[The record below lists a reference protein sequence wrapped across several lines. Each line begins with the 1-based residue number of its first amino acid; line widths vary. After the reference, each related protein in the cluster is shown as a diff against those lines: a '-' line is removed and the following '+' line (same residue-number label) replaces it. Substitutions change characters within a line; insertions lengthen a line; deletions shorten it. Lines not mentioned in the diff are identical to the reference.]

1 LNRPASLVLCMPL
14 LLARCGGSPTPP
26 PTSEAAPAPESAEE
40 LRSAAEARRRAE
52 HLTSL
57 GRFAAALDQAHE
69 AEAIDP
75 SGATDLTFA
84 RTYYAMH
91 RFAEALDSGR
101 RALAKTEPGDARAA
115 HELVGFVL
123 LFQGQHGAA
132 LRELE
137 IARALGRD
145 GNAALAVA
153 YGYAIAGDTHRA
165 RQLLTS
171 VEEHRATGDDA
182 SYRAAEV
189 HLALGEKDRALE
201 LLQRAVAEKD
211 RKVDQLR
218 VDPSLDALHT
228 DPRFQELVLRAS
240 PPVD

>member
-1 LNRPASLVLCMPL
+1 LNRPASHLLCVPL
-14 LLARCGGSPTPP
+14 LLAACAGSPTPP
-26 PTSEAAPAPESAEE
+26 LANEAAPAPEPAED

-52 HLTSL
+52 HFTSL
-57 GRFAAALDQAHE
+57 GRFGAALEQAHK
-69 AEAIDP
+69 AEELDP

-91 RFAEALDSGR
+91 RFADALDSGR
-101 RALAKTEPGDARAA
+101 RALSKTEPADGRAA

-123 LFQGQHGAA
+123 LVQGQHGAA

-137 IARALGRD
+137 IARALGQD
-145 GNAALAVA
+145 GSAALAVA
-153 YGYAIAGDTHRA
+153 YGYAIAGDTYRA
-165 RQLLTS
+165 RRLLTS
-171 VEEHRATGDDA
+171 VEEHRAPGDHA
-182 SYRAAEV
+182 SYRAAAV

-201 LLQRAVAEKD
+201 LLQRAVSEKD
-211 RKVDQLR
+211 SAVDQLR

>member
-1 LNRPASLVLCMPL
+1 M
-14 LLARCGGSPTPP
+14 
-26 PTSEAAPAPESAEE
+26 AETAE
-40 LRSAAEARRRAE
+40 DLRSAAEARLRAE

-57 GRFAAALDQAHE
+57 GRFSAALDEAHK
-69 AEAIDP
+69 AEEVDP

-101 RALAKTEPGDARAA
+101 RALAKMDPDDSRAA

-123 LFQGQHGAA
+123 LVQGQHGAA

-137 IARALGRD
+137 IARALGHD

-153 YGYAIAGDTHRA
+153 YGYAVAGDTHRA
-165 RQLLTS
+165 RQLLAS
-171 VEEHRATGDDA
+171 VEERRAPDDHA
-182 SYRAAEV
+182 SYRAAAV

-211 RKVDQLR
+211 RAVDQLR
-218 VDPSLDALHT
+218 VDPALDALHT
-228 DPRFQELVLRAS
+228 DPRFQELVLRAGS
-240 PPVD
+240 PVD